1 MENMNLL
8 DLNNDI
14 LNIIGGYVK
23 KDNHDKEF
31 QEMLENVYK
40 LLNILNNSRWN
51 NTKPEMRHFIVNF
64 FYVNNIRNIETIDM
78 YLTMMKLN
86 LKRKSYPFSTYCIE
100 NLEDSKKTYDEI
112 LEKNSLIFY
121 DDTGKLCM
129 HSIGKF
135 LK

>member
-31 QEMLENVYK
+31 QEMLENIYK
-40 LLNILNNSRWN
+40 LLNILNNSRWK

-100 NLEDSKKTYDEI
+100 NLEDSKKI
-112 LEKNSLIFY
+112 L
-121 DDTGKLCM
+121 
-129 HSIGKF
+129 
-135 LK
+135 